1 MISCVRRYERDWSR
15 ALPAKIM
22 AGSAAL
28 KHEGYF
34 ARSAAHVIVNMTP
47 PSS

>member
-1 MISCVRRYERDWSR
+1 MISCVRRYERDWGR
-15 ALPAKIM
+15 ALRAKIM

-28 KHEGYF
+28 KREGYF
-34 ARSAAHVIVNMTP
+34 MQRVGHMQNVTP